1 MTIKTLLAT
10 GILSMG
16 LAGSALAGDIS
27 VSNAWSR
34 ASMGMAR
41 AGVAFLTLKNS
52 GKVDDKLV
60 SASADIS
67 KKVELHTHLMDNG
80 IMRMRQVKS
89 IDVPAGATTQ
99 LKPGGLHIMFIGLK
113 APLKK
118 GGSFPL
124 TLNFEKSGSVKTTV
138 TVHGGGAMYMDH
150 SKMKMDG
157 SKMKKMDMK

>member
-99 LKPGGLHIMFIGLK
+99 LKPGGLHVTFIGLK

-138 TVHGGGAMYMDH
+138 TVHGGGAMNMDH